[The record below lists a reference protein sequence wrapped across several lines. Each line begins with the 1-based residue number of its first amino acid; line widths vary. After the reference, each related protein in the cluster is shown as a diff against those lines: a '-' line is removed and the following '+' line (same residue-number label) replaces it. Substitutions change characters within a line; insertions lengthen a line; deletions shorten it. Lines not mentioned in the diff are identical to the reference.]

1 MKKITIKKFT
11 KIQKKSN
18 LNNVI
23 SKIPSSFQI
32 LNQILI
38 NMQKRTKRPRK
49 IKASSI
55 IFPGRIMISSY
66 CEKDFCASTAL
77 HKQGIR
83 SDWKSDLLGSE
94 PQTSRH
100 YSNTGIKKEI
110 APRNS
115 SNFLKLEHLYVLP
128 TQLGRCQ
135 SLDIRWMVC
144 FLKTKKGKVTFLLQ
158 NATSSC
164 YKQI

>member
-1 MKKITIKKFT
+1 
-11 KIQKKSN
+11 
-18 LNNVI
+18 
-23 SKIPSSFQI
+23 
-32 LNQILI
+32 
-38 NMQKRTKRPRK
+38 MQKRTKRPRK

-55 IFPGRIMISSY
+55 IFPGRIMIPSY

-94 PQTSRH
+94 PPTSCR

-144 FLKTKKGKVTFLLQ
+144 FLKTKERQSHISLAKCNEFLLQ
-158 NATSSC
+158 TDLLRWASHDDIASIQPQSWSLSWQSS
-164 YKQI
+164 KLF

>member
-1 MKKITIKKFT
+1 MSFW
-11 KIQKKSN
+11 
-18 LNNVI
+18 
-23 SKIPSSFQI
+23 IPSSIQI

-55 IFPGRIMISSY
+55 IFPGKMRISSS
-66 CEKDFCASTAL
+66 CEKDFCAITAL

-94 PQTSRH
+94 PPTSCR
-100 YSNTGIKKEI
+100 YSNTGIKKES

-135 SLDIRWMVC
+135 SLDIRWMVY
-144 FLKTKKGKVTFLLQ
+144 FLTTKERQSHISLA
-158 NATSSC
+158 NAMSSC
-164 YKQI
+164 YKQIY

>member
-1 MKKITIKKFT
+1 MIFW
-11 KIQKKSN
+11 
-18 LNNVI
+18 
-23 SKIPSSFQI
+23 IPSSIQI

-83 SDWKSDLLGSE
+83 SDWKSDLLGSK
-94 PQTSRH
+94 PPTSRR

-144 FLKTKKGKVTFLLQ
+144 FLKTKEGQSCIFLAKCNEFLLQ
-158 NATSSC
+158 TDLLS
-164 YKQI
+164 

>member
-1 MKKITIKKFT
+1 
-11 KIQKKSN
+11 
-18 LNNVI
+18 
-23 SKIPSSFQI
+23 
-32 LNQILI
+32 
-38 NMQKRTKRPRK
+38 MQKRTKRPRK

-83 SDWKSDLLGSE
+83 SNWKSDLLGSE
-94 PQTSRH
+94 PPTSHR

-115 SNFLKLEHLYVLP
+115 SNFLKLEYLYVLP

-144 FLKTKKGKVTFLLQ
+144 FLKTKERQSHIALA

-164 YKQI
+164 YKQIYWANQLMMT